1 MSRQV
6 VSAHVRALEEELGC
20 ALFRRGARSVALTES
35 GEVLFRRLSVL
46 ESELRAALA
55 DAKACRQDYV
65 RLNIGVC
72 ELREEWDWRLYAFTE
87 MHPNCRLSVESM
99 SQNALKEGLLA
110 GRFDMVVSLY
120 EDLNGIAPT
129 TYAIRRMRPME
140 AVIAV
145 SRRHPLAQRDRL
157 ETKDLDGEK
166 LCCIAESYSSGAK
179 SVILGDL
186 AQNGA
191 HPREVLE
198 FPNYKSLALALV
210 NDGVAVAFSA
220 FLPNPGDRLKLFP
233 IRQLE
238 GVPVVQLAVA
248 FRRDGDPLLETLAN
262 YFRDTGL

>member
-1 MSRQV
+1 M
-6 VSAHVRALEEELGC
+6 
-20 ALFRRGARSVALTES
+20 
-35 GEVLFRRLSVL
+35 
-46 ESELRAALA
+46 
-55 DAKACRQDYV
+55 
-65 RLNIGVC
+65 
-72 ELREEWDWRLYAFTE
+72 
-87 MHPNCRLSVESM
+87 
-99 SQNALKEGLLA
+99 
-110 GRFDMVVSLY
+110 
-120 EDLNGIAPT
+120 
-129 TYAIRRMRPME
+129 
-140 AVIAV
+140 
-145 SRRHPLAQRDRL
+145 
-157 ETKDLDGEK
+157 
-166 LCCIAESYSSGAK
+166 
-179 SVILGDL
+179 ILGDL